1 MIQSIHQYACFIP
14 ILPSLTASIL
24 GFGLLGARRTLN
36 SQRWP
41 VAFVSIFTLMITMF
55 LSIAI
60 LYEQVNDH
68 SAHSQVWSWIE
79 VNGWSLQVGYLVD
92 PLSAIMLVVVTS
104 VAVTVMIYTHGYM
117 QHDQGYVRF
126 FMYLTLF
133 TASMLG
139 LVLSPNLV
147 QVYIFWELVGMCSYL
162 LVGFWFTR
170 PSAAYACQKAFVT
183 NRVGD
188 LGLLLGILGLY
199 WLTGSLDF
207 NTIASRIHEQLNT
220 NTVPELWVTLCCI
233 CLFLGPIAKSA
244 QFPLHIWLPD
254 AMEGPTPISAL
265 IHAATMVA
273 AGVFL
278 VARLLPLFQE
288 VPYVMDFIAYTGAI
302 TAFLGATMALAQKD
316 LKKGLAYSTM
326 SQLGYMILAL
336 GVGAY
341 QAGLFHLITHAYSKA
356 LLFLGSGSVIH
367 GIEPVVG
374 YHPNKCQNMIYMGG
388 LRKYMPITAITF
400 LVGTLSLCGV
410 PPLACFWSKD
420 EILADT
426 WHQFPILGFCAWLT
440 AGLTAFYMFR
450 IYFLTFEGDF
460 RGNNQIQ
467 SRFTSS
473 DVLNKLIVEPSIQN
487 ILPHESTWSMVLPLI
502 LLSIPTVLIGF
513 LGAPLP
519 NGIPNSS
526 ILSHWL
532 YTDTLSASVEHGW
545 STFIIDAL
553 PSIAIG
559 LFGSSIA
566 WSLYGPQ
573 VKRFAKNNSLLDPD
587 GDGWIKPI
595 LSAIYSWSLRRAY
608 IDEIYENTLVKWTR
622 QLSYVLSWFDQWCI
636 DGLINVSG
644 LLFLFSGEGIRYT
657 ESGKIANYIF
667 ILTLAFTIILLTL
680 VSSVFIIS

>member
-1 MIQSIHQYACFIP
+1 
-14 ILPSLTASIL
+14 
-24 GFGLLGARRTLN
+24 
-36 SQRWP
+36 
-41 VAFVSIFTLMITMF
+41 
-55 LSIAI
+55 
-60 LYEQVNDH
+60 
-68 SAHSQVWSWIE
+68 
-79 VNGWSLQVGYLVD
+79 
-92 PLSAIMLVVVTS
+92 
-104 VAVTVMIYTHGYM
+104 
-117 QHDQGYVRF
+117 
-126 FMYLTLF
+126 
-133 TASMLG
+133 
-139 LVLSPNLV
+139 
-147 QVYIFWELVGMCSYL
+147 
-162 LVGFWFTR
+162 
-170 PSAAYACQKAFVT
+170 
-183 NRVGD
+183 
-188 LGLLLGILGLY
+188 
-199 WLTGSLDF
+199 
-207 NTIASRIHEQLNT
+207 
-220 NTVPELWVTLCCI
+220 
-233 CLFLGPIAKSA
+233 
-244 QFPLHIWLPD
+244 
-254 AMEGPTPISAL
+254 
-265 IHAATMVA
+265 
-273 AGVFL
+273 
-278 VARLLPLFQE
+278 
-288 VPYVMDFIAYTGAI
+288 
-302 TAFLGATMALAQKD
+302 
-316 LKKGLAYSTM
+316 
-326 SQLGYMILAL
+326 MILAL

-420 EILADT
+420 EILADA

-460 RGNNQIQ
+460 RGNSQIQ

-473 DVLNKLIVEPSIQN
+473 DVLNKLIVEPSIQH

-502 LLSIPTVLIGF
+502 LLSIPTVFIGF

-532 YTDTLSASVEHGW
+532 YTDILSASVEHGW

-553 PSIAIG
+553 PSIGIG

-622 QLSYVLSWFDQWCI
+622 QLSYVLSWVDQWCI

-667 ILTLAFTIILLTL
+667 ILTLAFTILLLTL